1 MIPLLCLRVRNAFYG
16 HGMNAI
22 RKTIVFGAAAIAL
35 GAGLPPSAS
44 ADDLRVLT
52 AGAYKQVVAA
62 MAPQFEASTG
72 HRIILE
78 NDTAGGVARRI
89 EGGAAFDVAIMTP
102 DLVARLVASRKAD
115 AASVV
120 NLARVGIGAMVPAGA
135 PKPDIRTVEGLKQA
149 LLDARSV
156 AYIDPAAGGS
166 SGIYMA
172 KLFQQWGIGDAIE
185 RKAVKVQGGYV
196 GDHLV
201 NNEATLG
208 FQQVSEILA
217 VKGVVFVG
225 PLPAEIQNFTVY
237 TAAIG
242 AASREQAA
250 AQALLHLLAGPETAR
265 VLQERGMEPVKP

>member
-1 MIPLLCLRVRNAFYG
+1 MIPLFCLRIRNASYG
-16 HGMNAI
+16 PGMNAI
-22 RKTIVFGAAAIAL
+22 RKTIVFGASAIAL
-35 GAGLPPSAS
+35 SAGLPPSAS
-44 ADDLRVLT
+44 ADDLKVLT

-62 MAPQFEASTG
+62 MTPQFEASTG

-78 NDTAGGVARRI
+78 NDTAGGVSRRI

-120 NLARVGIGAMVPAGA
+120 NLARVGIGAMVLAGA
-135 PKPDIRTVEGLKQA
+135 PKPDVSTVEGLKRA

-196 GDHLV
+196 GDHLL

-217 VKGVVFVG
+217 VKGVVFIG

-242 AASREQAA
+242 AASKEQEA
-250 AQALLHLLAGPETAR
+250 AQALLHLLTGPETAR
-265 VLQERGMEPVKP
+265 VLQEKGMETVEP